1 MTRGGGRQG
10 VGDYK
15 PQEIEAKW
23 QKRWAEHRVFETE
36 AELDGTAE
44 EEKSKP
50 APLKTGPSASLR
62 TKGAAPGEK
71 KTQDPGAKT
80 AHGAPEAAQAK
91 ARATKKPKYY

>member
-23 QKRWAEHRVFETE
+23 QKRWADHRVFETE
-36 AELDGTAE
+36 AELGSTQE

-50 APLKTGPSASLR
+50 APLNP
-62 TKGAAPGEK
+62 KGAALGHHSIK
-71 KTQDPGAKT
+71 LFSALWMRDPPIPVK
-80 AHGAPEAAQAK
+80 
-91 ARATKKPKYY
+91 